1 MNFKA
6 FFLLSLVIASASA
19 LAAMDKPMLTSDM
32 PKPDFVEK
40 PVTLDLPVPEEPV
53 EELAVEPAVEPVEEP
68 IVEPVEEPAVEPVE
82 EPTSLTLPAPDTL
95 PEPCEAFVPI
105 VKVPHH
111 HYNFRK
117 LCVSAPMVRVRAKAS
132 ACTNI
137 LPLTKCFDFKIELPK
152 IPFCSRPLQ
161 VIKPTCVPKIPLCKP
176 ILKAPVVCGR
186 TLPKFSSK
194 SSTFTSTINNPL
206 QSCAKASASAST
218 TATY

>member
-95 PEPCEAFVPI
+95 PE
-105 VKVPHH
+105 
-111 HYNFRK
+111 R
-117 LCVSAPMVRVRAKAS
+117 M
-132 ACTNI
+132 
-137 LPLTKCFDFKIELPK
+137 
-152 IPFCSRPLQ
+152 
-161 VIKPTCVPKIPLCKP
+161 
-176 ILKAPVVCGR
+176 
-186 TLPKFSSK
+186 
-194 SSTFTSTINNPL
+194 
-206 QSCAKASASAST
+206 
-218 TATY
+218 